1 MKQVLVCL
9 LLLVG
14 ILGLS
19 VQTVGI
25 TAIVEHPA
33 LDAVREG
40 IIDVLEESGFKD
52 GDNIVIDFQ
61 NAQGSV
67 STAVAIAKQFVSLK
81 AAVMVGIA
89 TPSAQALVNASKT
102 IPVVFSAVTDPVS
115 ASLVPAFGKNPG
127 NVVGMSDM
135 TPVKTQLQ
143 LLKLTLPDVERVGVI
158 YNSGEANSVTIREF
172 AKEACDALGME
183 LIDITGSTTAEM
195 VASLNAQIKDVD
207 AIYIGTDNTAASS
220 IESISTVA
228 LREKVAIVA
237 GDIDIARSGGLIG
250 FGFNYY
256 QVGRA
261 TGELV
266 VEILKGTP
274 PSELETKILGQDSLI
289 LFVNTDIAKEIGVEI
304 PQSVLDLANLIVTD
318 GVETER

>member
-1 MKQVLVCL
+1 MKRVLVCL
-9 LLLVG
+9 VLLFGV
-14 ILGLS
+14 LGLS
-19 VQTVGI
+19 MQTVGI

-33 LDAVREG
+33 LDAVRDG
-40 IIDVLEESGFKD
+40 VIDVLEENGFKH
-52 GDNIVIDFQ
+52 GENIVIDFQ

-67 STAVAIAKQFVSLK
+67 STAVTIARQFVSTNP
-81 AAVMVGIA
+81 AVMVGIA

-102 IPVVFSAVTDPVS
+102 IPIVFSAVTDPVS
-115 ASLVPAFGKNPG
+115 ASLVPSFGTNPG
-127 NVVGMSDM
+127 NVVGISDM

-143 LLKLTLPDVERVGVI
+143 LLKLTLPDVETVGII

-172 AKEACDALGME
+172 AKEACDALG
-183 LIDITGSTTAEM
+183 LKLVDITGSTTVEM
-195 VASLNAQIKDVD
+195 VTSLNAQIKDVD

-220 IESISTVA
+220 IESISKIA
-228 LREKVAIVA
+228 LRENIAIVA
-237 GDIDIARSGGLIG
+237 ADIDIARSGGLIG

-289 LFVNTDIAKEIGVEI
+289 LFVNTDIAEQIGVEI
-304 PQSVLDLANLIVTD
+304 PQSVLDLANLVVTD

>member
-1 MKQVLVCL
+1 MKRVLVCL
-9 LLLVG
+9 VLLFGV
-14 ILGLS
+14 LGFS
-19 VQTVGI
+19 MQTVGI

-33 LDAVREG
+33 LDAVRDG
-40 IIDVLEESGFKD
+40 VIDVLEENGFKH
-52 GDNIVIDFQ
+52 GENIVIDFQ
-61 NAQGSV
+61 NAQGLV
-67 STAVAIAKQFVSLK
+67 STAVTIARQFVSTNP
-81 AAVMVGIA
+81 AVMVGIA

-102 IPVVFSAVTDPVS
+102 IPIVFSAVTDPVS
-115 ASLVPAFGKNPG
+115 ASLVPSFGKNPG
-127 NVVGMSDM
+127 NVVGISDM

-143 LLKLTLPDVERVGVI
+143 LLKLTLPDVETVGII

-172 AKEACDALGME
+172 AKEACDALG
-183 LIDITGSTTAEM
+183 LKLVDITGSTTVEM
-195 VASLNAQIKDVD
+195 VTSLNAQIKDVD

-220 IESISTVA
+220 IESISKIA
-228 LREKVAIVA
+228 LRENIAIVA
-237 GDIDIARSGGLIG
+237 ADIDIARSGGLIG

-289 LFVNTDIAKEIGVEI
+289 LFVNTDIAEQIGVEI
-304 PQSVLDLANLIVTD
+304 PQSVLDLANLVVTD

>member
-1 MKQVLVCL
+1 MKRVLVCL
-9 LLLVG
+9 VLLFGV
-14 ILGLS
+14 LGLS
-19 VQTVGI
+19 MQTVGI

-33 LDAVREG
+33 LDAVRDG
-40 IIDVLEESGFKD
+40 VIDVLEENGFKH
-52 GDNIVIDFQ
+52 GENIVIDFQ

-67 STAVAIAKQFVSLK
+67 STAVTIARQFVSTNP
-81 AAVMVGIA
+81 AVMVGIA

-102 IPVVFSAVTDPVS
+102 IPIVFSAVTDPVS
-115 ASLVPAFGKNPG
+115 ASLVPSFGKNPG
-127 NVVGMSDM
+127 NVVGISDM
-135 TPVKTQLQ
+135 TPVKHQLQ
-143 LLKLTLPDVERVGVI
+143 LLKLTLPDVETVGII

-172 AKEACDALGME
+172 AKEACDALGLK
-183 LIDITGSTTAEM
+183 LIDITGSTTVEM
-195 VASLNAQIKDVD
+195 VTSLNAQIKDVD

-220 IESISTVA
+220 IESISKIA
-228 LREKVAIVA
+228 LRENIAIVA
-237 GDIDIARSGGLIG
+237 ADIDIARSGGLIG

-289 LFVNTDIAKEIGVEI
+289 LFVNTDIAEQIGVEI
-304 PQSVLDLANLIVTD
+304 PQSVLDLANLVVAD
-318 GVETER
+318 GVETKR

>member
-1 MKQVLVCL
+1 MKRVLVCL
-9 LLLVG
+9 VLLFGV
-14 ILGLS
+14 LGLS
-19 VQTVGI
+19 MQTVGI

-33 LDAVREG
+33 LDAVRDG
-40 IIDVLEESGFKD
+40 VIDVLEENGFKH
-52 GDNIVIDFQ
+52 GENIVIDFQ

-67 STAVAIAKQFVSLK
+67 STAVTIARQFVSTNP
-81 AAVMVGIA
+81 AVMVGIA

-102 IPVVFSAVTDPVS
+102 IPIVFSAVTDPVS
-115 ASLVPAFGKNPG
+115 ASLVPSFGKNPG
-127 NVVGMSDM
+127 NVVGISDM

-143 LLKLTLPDVERVGVI
+143 LLKLTLPQVETVGII

-172 AKEACDALGME
+172 AKEACDALGLK
-183 LIDITGSTTAEM
+183 LIDITGSTTVEM
-195 VASLNAQIKDVD
+195 VTSLNAQIKDVD

-220 IESISTVA
+220 IESISKVA
-228 LREKVAIVA
+228 LRENIAIVA
-237 GDIDIARSGGLIG
+237 ADIDIARSGGLIG

-266 VEILKGTP
+266 VEILMGTP

-289 LFVNTDIAKEIGVEI
+289 LFVNTDIAEQIGVEI
-304 PQSVLDLANLIVTD
+304 PQSVLDLANLVVTD
-318 GVETER
+318 GVETKR